1 MVKENICM
9 WMAHNTTVNGM
20 MIYKMDKDLKYG
32 RMFLISIYLFL
43 KEMVLLTKVNT
54 KKAKNTVKDISK

>member
-1 MVKENICM
+1 
-9 WMAHNTTVNGM
+9 MAHSTTVNRK

-32 RMFLISIYLFL
+32 RMFLISIYLFI

>member
-1 MVKENICM
+1 
-9 WMAHNTTVNGM
+9 MAHSTTVNGK

-32 RMFLISIYLFL
+32 RMFLISIYLFI